1 VKNTIEI
8 RRFLPKRFF
17 CGKVGDRLK
26 FIWGKKAFTLMI
38 IPGANRRTVRIKL
51 PHSSLYIVPGLM
63 LLILG
68 GFCFTIYWQN
78 VQSIQTKNSL
88 QQAYSG
94 QEQKLTSQIADQ
106 SKELVELQANLI
118 EMSQQTEAFQAK
130 LEEIKQLRNVAE
142 LMTSSE
148 SAQKEKSK
156 HVGGTTSP
164 VTPEDAAVLATGTK
178 QGLTLLVHDM
188 NDILTS
194 LKESEKQIVEAQ
206 HLKSITP
213 TLWPIAS
220 HSITSGFGVRSDP
233 FTQKPS
239 MHTGLDID
247 GELNDPVYATAEG
260 TVILSAWDNDHG
272 NHILIDHTQG
282 IKTEYLHLNK
292 MLVTRGAKVVKG
304 QLIGLVGSTGR
315 STGTHL
321 HYEVQVNDVPVNPR
335 PYLLSDRKDEP

>member
-1 VKNTIEI
+1 
-8 RRFLPKRFF
+8 
-17 CGKVGDRLK
+17 LK

-51 PHSSLYIVPGLM
+51 PQSSLYLVPGLM
-63 LLILG
+63 LIVLV
-68 GFCFTIYWQN
+68 GFCYTIYWQN
-78 VQSIQTKNSL
+78 MQSIRTKNSL

-94 QEQKLTSQIADQ
+94 QELILSSQIADQ
-106 SKELVELQANLI
+106 NKELVKLQADLV
-118 EMSQQTEAFQAK
+118 EMSLQTEAFQAK

-142 LMTSSE
+142 LMTSS
-148 SAQKEKSK
+148 SSDPAALQEKGK

-164 VTPEDAAVLATGTK
+164 VTSEDAAALVTGTK
-178 QGLTLLVHDM
+178 QELTVLVHDM
-188 NDILTS
+188 NDIFTS
-194 LKESEKQIVEAQ
+194 LKESEKQLVEAK

-220 HSITSGFGVRSDP
+220 HIITSGFGIRSDP

-247 GELNDPVYATAEG
+247 GKLNDPVYATADG
-260 TVILSAWDNDHG
+260 RVLLSEWDPDHG
-272 NHILIDHTQG
+272 NHILIDHTLG
-282 IKTEYLHLNK
+282 VKTEYLHLNK
-292 MLVTRGAKVVKG
+292 MLVSRGTKVVKG
-304 QLIGLVGSTGR
+304 QLIGRVGSTGR

-321 HYEVQVNDVPVNPR
+321 HYEVQVKDVPVNPR

>member
-1 VKNTIEI
+1 
-8 RRFLPKRFF
+8 
-17 CGKVGDRLK
+17 LK

-51 PHSSLYIVPGLM
+51 PQSSLYLVPGLM
-63 LLILG
+63 LLVLG

-88 QQAYSG
+88 QQASSG

-106 SKELVELQANLI
+106 NKELVELQANLI

-130 LEEIKQLRNVAE
+130 LEEIKQLRNIAE

-148 SAQKEKSK
+148 TAHTEKSQ

-164 VTPEDAAVLATGTK
+164 VTPEGTAALATDTK
-178 QGLTLLVHDM
+178 KGLTLLVHDM
-188 NDILTS
+188 NDIVTS
-194 LKESEKQIVEAQ
+194 LKESEMQIVEAQ

-220 HSITSGFGVRSDP
+220 HSITSGFGIRSDP

-260 TVILSAWDNDHG
+260 TVLLSNWDTDHG
-272 NHILIDHTQG
+272 NYIVIDHTRG

-292 MLVTRGAKVVKG
+292 MLVSRGAKVVKG

-315 STGTHL
+315 STGSHL
-321 HYEVQVNDVPVNPR
+321 HYEVRINDVSVNPQ